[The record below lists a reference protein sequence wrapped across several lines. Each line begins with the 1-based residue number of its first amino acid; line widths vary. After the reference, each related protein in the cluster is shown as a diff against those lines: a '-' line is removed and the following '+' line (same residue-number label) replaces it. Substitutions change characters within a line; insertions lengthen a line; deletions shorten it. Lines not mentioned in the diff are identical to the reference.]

1 MADVSGMGS
10 SRTGDE
16 PALRAVHAEVARIV
30 RAVPSRSR
38 GTARATAG
46 ASPSAGAFP
55 TSTTPAAVLRALE
68 PYGWAALHDV
78 HHPGRPLG
86 SIDHVLVG
94 PGGVVVVDVRTWPGR
109 LHLRD
114 GALRHDGEPVT
125 LDLERAL
132 AGAAAVTAL
141 LAPQHRSAVR
151 ALVCTPDRRVG
162 PVVDACGATVVGV
175 DDLAA
180 HLRTLPPRLTPA
192 EMVGLHQL
200 LDLHLSGERC
210 PDQLTTSAVGAHRRR
225 RAVRVRTAGHS
236 AQSSAQSSARSSA
249 QSSARTSAPSSARR
263 QRADAPRRA
272 RSAAA
277 TRAVARAAVV
287 WCVPLAVAAVVAVR
301 AGAL

>member
-1 MADVSGMGS
+1 MGS

-46 ASPSAGAFP
+46 TPPTPGSFP

-78 HHPGRPLG
+78 QHPGRPLG

-192 EMVGLHQL
+192 EMAGLHQL
-200 LDLHLSGERC
+200 LDLRLGGERC
-210 PDQLTTSAVGAHRRR
+210 PDQLTTSVVGTHRRR

-236 AQSSAQSSARSSA
+236 AQSSQQSSTRSSA
-249 QSSARTSAPSSARR
+249 TSSARR
-263 QRADAPRRA
+263 RPADAPRRA
-272 RSAAA
+272 RSAAV

-287 WCVPLAVAAVVAVR
+287 WCVPLAVAAVVALR